1 MLFVENYFKP
11 IYHLLF
17 PHVCN
22 GCGTELLSN
31 EKVVCTACLSFMPKT
46 NFHLIINNPFEQK
59 MAGRIRIENAT
70 AFCYFNKGGAIQHLL
85 HGLKYQ
91 QKKEIGLLLGKRFAK
106 QIEDVRWLD
115 DIDVILPI
123 PLSAQKM
130 KARGFNQS
138 ECLATGMAEH
148 LHKPVDTIAV
158 IRTKNTASQTSKTRA
173 ERISNVADAFMVAYP
188 DLIRNKH
195 ILLLDDVITTG
206 ATLEVCAEAILKVP
220 GTKVSM
226 ATLAYAVE

>member
-1 MLFVENYFKP
+1 
-11 IYHLLF
+11 
-17 PHVCN
+17 
-22 GCGTELLSN
+22 
-31 EKVVCTACLSFMPKT
+31 
-46 NFHLIINNPFEQK
+46 
-59 MAGRIRIENAT
+59 
-70 AFCYFNKGGAIQHLL
+70 
-85 HGLKYQ
+85 
-91 QKKEIGLLLGKRFAK
+91 
-106 QIEDVRWLD
+106 
-115 DIDVILPI
+115 
-123 PLSAQKM
+123 
-130 KARGFNQS
+130 
-138 ECLATGMAEH
+138 MAEH